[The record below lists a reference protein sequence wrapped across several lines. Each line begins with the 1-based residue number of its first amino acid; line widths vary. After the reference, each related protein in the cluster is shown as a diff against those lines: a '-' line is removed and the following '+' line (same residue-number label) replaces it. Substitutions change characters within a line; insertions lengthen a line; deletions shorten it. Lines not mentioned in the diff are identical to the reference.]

1 MSCIIQSY
9 LNHVRGGHESLS
21 AKILWSA
28 LIPVSWISYICINI
42 LNFLFNHGLKRTQE
56 PVLPVISVGN
66 LTYGGTNKTPFVDM
80 LARFMISKNI
90 KPGVVSRGYSNK
102 NNNKN
107 LIFYNGEASRAE
119 AGDEPLLLSKRLPSV
134 PIAVSKKRINGI
146 SALKEHGAEIVIAD
160 DAFQHRS
167 LMRDADILLIDASCP
182 FGSGRMMPAGIL
194 REPVK
199 AISRAHLIV
208 ITKCEQVDAKRLL
221 EIKEYIAKFAGHAKI
236 FTSRLKIHEWTV
248 WQDGGLKSFNKD
260 LNNLSVIAFSA
271 IGNPD
276 SFIYS
281 LKSSGLDVKCEMR
294 FKDHRVYNQRD
305 LNNLLKL
312 AEEYNADALACTEK
326 DLYNLNN
333 FNNLNNL
340 PLIIPRVEAVLDEP
354 DRFFNALIDL
364 LKPKIIV
371 ASNGY
376 GEDAIGV
383 LLASKLR
390 ERFKN
395 SEILAFPL
403 VGKGDAYLNAKFKV
417 CSAPSVTPSG
427 GVVKYRLKDLL
438 GDMRAGLLK
447 HVKAQL
453 DDWEKLAGRVRTPIC
468 VGDVYLLLHTLWGS
482 GVRPLFAATAKTVYL
497 NGHWRL
503 ERALIKRFALRTWTR
518 DLESAAQLNLNNKY
532 QNAVYSGSPIMD
544 LLLADAVGTS
554 DLFNSP
560 ELPDISDEILIM
572 LLPGSRNRAYQDLKL
587 LLDAALILNND
598 KKFKFRFKLVLAPTL
613 ELDKFKAACETYGWE
628 FNDNFINFKDLNL
641 RIDITSEPVASAARG
656 VRLLIG
662 FGGTANQVCAGL
674 GIPVVSIDEK
684 GKRVQKKLLGDA
696 EILVDSKA
704 ESLADC
710 ALKILNNKEL
720 YKFMSEAGVKR
731 MGSPGAIDAII
742 NYAAEHNGWDARDR
756 LYNKLMKNLI

>member
-1 MSCIIQSY
+1 MSLIIQSY
-9 LNHVRGGHESLS
+9 LKHVRGSERENFI
-21 AKILWSA
+21 AKILWSV
-28 LIPVSWISYICINI
+28 LIPVSWISYLCLNI
-42 LNFLFNHGLKRTQE
+42 LNFLFNHGLKRSQE

-66 LTYGGTNKTPFVDM
+66 LTYGGTNKTPFVEM

-90 KPGVVSRGYSNK
+90 KPGIVSRGYSNK
-102 NNNKN
+102 RNKN
-107 LIFYNGEASRAE
+107 FVFYNGQASRDA
-119 AGDEPLLLSKRLPSV
+119 AGDEPLLLSKRLKDV
-134 PIAVSKKRINGI
+134 PVAVSKKRINGI
-146 SALKEHGAEIVIAD
+146 NALKDHGAEIVIAD
-160 DAFQHRS
+160 DAFQHRA

-194 REPVK
+194 REPVN

-208 ITKCEQVDAKRLL
+208 ITKCEQVNDARLA
-221 EIKEYIAKFAGHAKI
+221 EIKDYIKNFYGVEYLQNI
-236 FTSRLKIHEWTV
+236 FTSRLKIHEWSILIN
-248 WQDGGLKSFNKD
+248 GELKVFNEN
-260 LNNLSVIAFSA
+260 LNNLRVIAFSA

-281 LKSSGLDVKCEMR
+281 LKNSGLDVACEKR
-294 FKDHRVYNQRD
+294 FKDHHVYTKGD
-305 LNNLLKL
+305 LRNLLSL
-312 AEEYNADALACTEK
+312 AKKFNANALACTEK

-333 FNNLNNL
+333 LKLEL
-340 PLIIPRVEAVLDEP
+340 PLIIPRVETVLDEP
-354 DRFFNALIDL
+354 EKFFESLIKL

-383 LLASKLR
+383 LLAGKLKS
-390 ERFKN
+390 RFKN

-403 VGKGDAYLNAKFKV
+403 VGKGDAYLNSNFQV

-453 DDWEKLAGRVRTPIC
+453 NDWEKLAGRVRTPIC

-482 GVRPLFAATAKTVYL
+482 GARPFFAATAKTVYL

-518 DLESAAQLNLNNKY
+518 DLESAEQLNLNNKY

-544 LLLADAVGTS
+544 LLLADAEII
-554 DLFNSP
+554 FNSP
-560 ELPDISDEILIM
+560 NAPAVQDEVLIM

-587 LLDAALILNND
+587 LLDAAVILSANND
-598 KKFKFRFKLVLAPTL
+598 FKFKFRLVLAPTL
-613 ELDKFKAACETYGWE
+613 ELNKFKSACMSYNWE
-628 FNDNFINFKDLNL
+628 FNNNFIKFKDL
-641 RIDITSEPVASAARG
+641 RIDLTSEPVAKAAHS

-662 FGGTANQVCAGL
+662 LGGTANQVCAGL
-674 GIPVVSIDEK
+674 GIPVISIDEK
-684 GKRVQKKLLGDA
+684 GKRVQKKLLGDS
-696 EILVDSKA
+696 EILVENKA
-704 ESLADC
+704 ESLAEC
-710 ALKILNNKEL
+710 ALKVLLDKEL
-720 YKFMSEAGVKR
+720 YKLMSEAGIKR

-742 NYAAEHNGWDARDR
+742 NYAALNNGWDARDR
-756 LYNKLMKNLI
+756 LYGKLK